1 MYLYIYIGWRTT
13 QTREAPALLDQIVDA
28 DDIQTPK
35 QYLKNRRRV
44 TKTRQ
49 RSINIFQGRSHQ
61 LTLAK
66 ADQKTIVKPS
76 QIQKSTTAKP
86 SESLEE
92 LIEQNFKKQRSRQT
106 EFEYVYRANPTIRTN
121 QPSFSLPKA
130 IANVKNV
137 FLQKDK

>member
-1 MYLYIYIGWRTT
+1 MYCASCFAHVSNNRT
-13 QTREAPALLDQIVDA
+13 ECPFCNYSFKNGILIVDA

-44 TKTRQ
+44 TKTWQ

-86 SESLEE
+86 SESVEE
-92 LIEQNFKKQRSRQT
+92 LIEQN
-106 EFEYVYRANPTIRTN
+106 
-121 QPSFSLPKA
+121 
-130 IANVKNV
+130 
-137 FLQKDK
+137 